1 MLWNRNNRKKPQ
13 RIEQTIT
20 IFTLTGNKE
29 VRTLQ
34 LHREVQKQH
43 TFVAHK
49 NYSAECNDCLG
60 FVKIIL
66 LKSGSCVL
74 ALRKR
79 RFCDAKEPLLPCKT
93 YAFGMQNNRFCNVLI
108 TRLLGSSCACDN
120 SLHFY
125 ASLSVYKTSSESK

>member
-1 MLWNRNNRKKPQ
+1 M
-13 RIEQTIT
+13 
-20 IFTLTGNKE
+20 
-29 VRTLQ
+29 
-34 LHREVQKQH
+34 QKQH

-49 NYSAECNDCLG
+49 NYSAESNNRID

-93 YAFGMQNNRFCNVLI
+93 YAFG
-108 TRLLGSSCACDN
+108 T
-120 SLHFY
+120 
-125 ASLSVYKTSSESK
+125 

>member
-1 MLWNRNNRKKPQ
+1 M
-13 RIEQTIT
+13 
-20 IFTLTGNKE
+20 
-29 VRTLQ
+29 
-34 LHREVQKQH
+34 QKQH

-49 NYSAECNDCLG
+49 NYSAECNNRLG

-93 YAFGMQNNRFCNVLI
+93 YAFGTQNNRFYIALI
-108 TRLLGSSCACDN
+108 VSE
-120 SLHFY
+120 LHK
-125 ASLSVYKTSSESK
+125 S